1 MWEGGKGD
9 GGEELWTEQ
18 GGGGGIGGGREEVGE
33 EGWSTEEDG
42 VRR

>member
-1 MWEGGKGD
+1 MGGGKGGWR
-9 GGEELWTEQ
+9 GGTLDRAGRW
-18 GGGGGIGGGREEVGE
+18 GGIGGGREEVGE

>member
-1 MWEGGKGD
+1 MEGRNFGQSR
-9 GGEELWTEQ
+9 EV
-18 GGGGGIGGGREEVGE
+18 GGIGGGREEVGE